1 MKWEQSRKTTKL
13 GSTTVTEIEWTP
25 EAKERMSLK
34 REWRKYDPPDYD
46 RMPLF
51 DRIVWSVVGL
61 IAGVAIVTIGYIAW
75 AHVFGGA

>member
-1 MKWEQSRKTTKL
+1 
-13 GSTTVTEIEWTP
+13 
-25 EAKERMSLK
+25 MSLK
-34 REWRKYDPPDYD
+34 RDWRKYDPPDYD

>member
-25 EAKERMSLK
+25 EAKKRLSLK
-34 REWRKYDPPDYD
+34 RDWRKYDPPDYD
-46 RMPLF
+46 RMPTF
-51 DRIVWSVVGL
+51 DRIVWSAVGL
-61 IAGVAIVTIGYIAW
+61 IAGVALVTIGYIAW